1 MYVSVVNFKSD
12 EMEEAQ
18 AVFFQ
23 VYRSTAGV
31 YVGAGN
37 DSAVCVGLCGQTQ
50 RGEIENILFKY
61 LLS

>member
-18 AVFFQ
+18 TVFFQ

-50 RGEIENILFKY
+50 
-61 LLS
+61 

>member
-1 MYVSVVNFKSD
+1 MYVSVVSFKSD

-31 YVGAGN
+31 YVGAGK
-37 DSAVCVGLCGQTQ
+37 DCCLLACVA
-50 RGEIENILFKY
+50 RHNEER
-61 LLS
+61 